1 MKTPPAEF
9 DSWKKSNSAA
19 RTVVVVAGR
28 VSLNL
33 GRLTAGFE
41 YADDVAAVAS
51 KHQTPGRREQTRGED
66 ICFRLIS
73 LRNCKVVFA

>member
-41 YADDVAAVAS
+41 YADVASVAS
-51 KHQTPGRREQTRGED
+51 KHQTPGRKDKTRGED

-73 LRNCKVVFA
+73 LGNCKEVFA